1 LSDELLK
8 QDIIILTYRA
18 SPQNT
23 ILW

>member
-18 SPQNT
+18 SPQNA